1 MALWRTNGYA
11 KTTVADICRAAGV
24 SRALFYFYFPA
35 KEDVL
40 FEVGLLSTRA
50 AQKTVRSLLQT
61 DYEVDAV
68 IAEALRSL
76 ERSMARNPRELI
88 IETILEGYRHE
99 HRILAGELVDDT
111 DADMFGELFAKAQ
124 QDGKLARTCRRA
136 PPVPSRRDARQR
148 RRAALGRGH
157 LRRPLIRRRRQPRH
171 RGLDR
176 RLQPTSRVEERA
188 MKVSVVTAPGETQVV
203 DAPKPTV
210 GPADV
215 LVKIRACGICG
226 TDALFISMGGIPGHD
241 GGMPSPCPSG
251 GRCPSQPKPSDKVLV
266 FGAGPIGLG
275 QF

>member
-1 MALWRTNGYA
+1 VPKNSAAVVADGSQRRASYQRARSHETKRALVQAAMALWRTNGYA

-61 DYEVDAV
+61 DHEIDAV

-99 HRILAGELVDDT
+99 HRILAGELADDT

-124 QDGKLARTCRRA
+124 QDGKLAAHVDVRHLSHLAGMHVSEGVRHWAAGTYGDRSFA
-136 PPVPSRRDARQR
+136 EVVSRDI
-148 RRAALGRGH
+148 AAL
-157 LRRPLIRRRRQPRH
+157 
-171 RGLDR
+171 
-176 RLQPTSRVEERA
+176 V
-188 MKVSVVTAPGETQVV
+188 
-203 DAPKPTV
+203 
-210 GPADV
+210 
-215 LVKIRACGICG
+215 
-226 TDALFISMGGIPGHD
+226 
-241 GGMPSPCPSG
+241 
-251 GRCPSQPKPSDKVLV
+251 
-266 FGAGPIGLG
+266 AGYNQLSA
-275 QF
+275 